1 MTATSPR
8 VLDLDGR
15 RAPARAWGLELW
27 RCRDVLRALARSDFH
42 ARYKRASLGIAW
54 AVLLP
59 LVQAAVLT
67 LVFSRVVQVGTGAG
81 FGAYVLAGVTAW
93 GYLSSTLNTG
103 ATSIVDGSGLTD
115 KVWFPRALLPMAP
128 AVANLVGLG
137 ISTGLLLLLTP
148 VLRGRV
154 GVETLWLVPGIVL
167 LVAFTV
173 SLTMVLSALHVY
185 FRDVRY
191 IVQAALLVWFYVTP
205 VMYPVSALGGLR
217 PIIDLNPMTGVIAFW
232 HAAAV
237 DVSGP
242 WLRPAVASVVVTLV
256 LVVAAVET
264 YRRRDRLFVDEL

>member
-1 MTATSPR
+1 MTATSAR
-8 VLDLDGR
+8 ALDLDGR
-15 RAPARAWGLELW
+15 KAPVGAWARELW

-59 LVQAAVLT
+59 LLQAAVLT
-67 LVFSRVVQVGTGAG
+67 VVFSRVVRTGAGAG

-93 GYLSSTLNTG
+93 GYLSSTLGTG

-137 ISTGLLLLLTP
+137 ISSGLLLLLTP
-148 VLRGRV
+148 VLRGHV
-154 GVETLWLVPGIVL
+154 GIETLWILPGLLL

-205 VMYPVSALGGLR
+205 VMYPASALGGLR
-217 PIIDLNPMTGVIAFW
+217 RFIDLNPMTGVVAFW
-232 HAAAV
+232 HAAVV

-242 WLRPAVASVVVTLV
+242 WLRPVVTSVLV
-256 LVVAAVET
+256 TLALVVAAVET